1 MKRTFDVI
9 ANQFSL
15 KKKRKGSGGI
25 SSFVQDVP
33 SNDAYGM
40 NENDFGSSNGQDSSK
55 QNSIFSRFNL
65 VSPRNRKN
73 KTLNKFTPNRKPD
86 SGQLVGPI
94 SDQKTPKEGS
104 AFGIWNTPNSKKM
117 LNFDNIDASETKTN
131 NESSDQNIFPKT
143 PEFSSE
149 FNSKIKESAFS
160 NKPNKDNNF
169 DLTSKGVLEGYDGL
183 GSPRKL
189 EYLLNGTP
197 KKQICENSNHNEGHQ
212 KPFHLQ
218 LEKIKTEIMQDNDE
232 DDNSMK
238 ASPLSPIV
246 NGVLY
251 EQPIQQPLQFNLP
264 FPVSSTTNN
273 EDKGMGNKT
282 NSNQRRLNKVFSDF
296 NEDIGNL
303 SNRSCDNQ
311 STIYPICS
319 LYVTLLSA
327 SNLRATEIG
336 FKTMSDP
343 YVIVELLNSAMTQK
357 KTSNI
362 VRETLNPIWKQ
373 NFEFQLNPN
382 QIGSQDR
389 IRLKF
394 SVRDFDN
401 IFEHSNLGYVEV
413 PLHEQVNQFKKLRY
427 VAEINKGYKIQDGD
441 GELYFSYSIKESS
454 RVFKN
459 IM

>member
-9 ANQFSL
+9 TSQFSL

-25 SSFVQDVP
+25 STFVQDIA
-33 SNDAYGM
+33 NDAYGM
-40 NENDFGSSNGQDSSK
+40 NENDFGSANAQDSSK

-73 KTLNKFTPNRKPD
+73 KTLNKFTPNRKAD
-86 SGQLVGPI
+86 SEQLAGPM

-104 AFGIWNTPNSKKM
+104 AVGIWNIPNSKRM
-117 LNFDNIDASETKTN
+117 LNFDDIDSLEAAN
-131 NESSDQNIFPKT
+131 NANNDQNNCPKT
-143 PEFSSE
+143 PNFSSE
-149 FNSKIKESAFS
+149 FNYRNMESNLS
-160 NKPNKDNNF
+160 NKTTKDNNF
-169 DLTSKGVLEGYDGL
+169 DMNSKGVLEGYDGL

-189 EYLLNGTP
+189 EYLLNRTP
-197 KKQICENSNHNEGHQ
+197 KKQVCGNNNNNEGNQ

-218 LEKIKTEIMQDNDE
+218 LEKIKTEIMQDEDE

-238 ASPLSPIV
+238 SSPLSPIV

-264 FPVSSTTNN
+264 FPVSSTTKNDEKGTNN
-273 EDKGMGNKT
+273 KSN
-282 NSNQRRLNKVFSDF
+282 NNQRKVNKVFSDF
-296 NEDIGNL
+296 NEEVGNM

-311 STIYPICS
+311 SNIYPICS
-319 LYVTLLSA
+319 LYVTLLGA

-343 YVIVELLNSAMTQK
+343 YVIVELVNSAMTQK